1 MGVFHII
8 GYFGIVCLEVPLHKT
23 IGGMKLDRAKAD
35 NGYRFGSLP
44 KNAPLAMAYVPMQ
57 RWEKLYEPA
66 AALERGTLFCKLDLP
81 FVGRGAVSDGK

>member
-1 MGVFHII
+1 MEKMENCCRF
-8 GYFGIVCLEVPLHKT
+8 FG
-23 IGGMKLDRAKAD
+23 GGCVVDEL
-35 NGYRFGSLP
+35 
-44 KNAPLAMAYVPMQ
+44 PLALAYVPMQ